1 MVTSNEGS
9 SSSSARVYLPGDTVP
24 IEAGIVSSY
33 DPNAV
38 GFGIRLDEDCPRAAV
53 AGLLSVESAVSDT
66 PCIDNTRKR
75 YIPKRG
81 DMVLGVVV
89 QRTAE
94 FYRVDINGPTGT
106 ANLPALAF
114 NGATKRHKPNLGP
127 GDLVYCH
134 VTVADRDL
142 DVELSC
148 VDPSTTR
155 DWTHKDVYFGQLAPV
170 EGCCGLQATV
180 PLWQAKALQAASSSV
195 MASLGRHFVFESA
208 VGVNGRCW
216 ISAAAPNVA
225 VMVSRILSGSH
236 KLSQAQ
242 MEAMCSKMAKQ
253 LT

>member
-1 MVTSNEGS
+1 MAAASENR
-9 SSSSARVYLPGDTVP
+9 SSASVHVYLPGDTVS
-24 IEAGIVSSY
+24 IEAGVVSSC
-33 DPNAV
+33 DPNSV
-38 GFGIRLDEDCPRAAV
+38 GFGIRLDEDCPKAAV
-53 AGLLSVESAVSDT
+53 AGLLSVESAVSDI

-75 YIPKRG
+75 YIPRRG

-94 FYRVDINGPTGT
+94 YYRVDINGPTGT
-106 ANLPALAF
+106 ANLPTLAF
-114 NGATKRHKPNLGP
+114 NGATKRHKPNLSP

-155 DWTHKDVYFGQLAPV
+155 DWTHKDVYFGHLAPV
-170 EGCCGLQATV
+170 DGCCGLQATV
-180 PLWQAKALQAASSSV
+180 PLWQAKSLQATNSTV

-208 VGVNGRCW
+208 IGVNGRCW

-236 KLSQAQ
+236 KLSQAH

-253 LT
+253 LA